1 MTNELLSRRQHV
13 QGLIYWVPTMVVNCS
28 EISTV
33 ISIGEFFAKLVYMYL
48 QVLRFEPYLGNPLT
62 RFLLHRALL
71 NIKIGH
77 FFFWHLK

>member
-1 MTNELLSRRQHV
+1 
-13 QGLIYWVPTMVVNCS
+13 MVVNCS
-28 EISTV
+28 EISAV
-33 ISIGEFFAKLVYMYL
+33 ISIGEFFAKLVYMYF
-48 QVLRFEPYLGNPLT
+48 QVLRFEPYLDNPLT